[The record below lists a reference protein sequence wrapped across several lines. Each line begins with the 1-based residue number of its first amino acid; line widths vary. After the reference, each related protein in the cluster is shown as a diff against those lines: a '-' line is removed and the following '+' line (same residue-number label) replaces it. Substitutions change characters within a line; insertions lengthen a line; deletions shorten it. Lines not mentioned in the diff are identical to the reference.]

1 MIGSKSAL
9 TVGSLATA
17 MLFGGGLYLYMNF
30 GSLAKTLAEKVATQT
45 LGVDVNVGAVQV
57 FLKDKK
63 VEVRNVAIAN
73 PPGYKNAKAMTI
85 GTISIQAQSL
95 SQELLNFANATMTDM
110 HVNLE
115 VTPKG
120 TNLTDIRN
128 NIKVPGRE
136 AQAAEDRKTIT
147 KVILREFA
155 AEGGTITPSI
165 SMLQTQPKPI
175 NVPPIHLSGIGEA
188 ENGVLAGQAV
198 AQIFRAVA
206 NESIKAAHEQ
216 NLLDGVD
223 GALLKDMGVGEIQ
236 QLKETIKDEAGAIGD
251 KVKGLFE

>member
-63 VEVRNVAIAN
+63 VEVRNIAIAN

-85 GTISIQAQSL
+85 GSVSIQAESL
-95 SQELLNFANATMTDM
+95 SQDMLNFANATMTDM
-110 HVNLE
+110 HMNLE

-120 TNLTDIRN
+120 TNITDIRN

-136 AQAAEDRKTIT
+136 GQADADRKTIT

-155 AEGGTITPSI
+155 ADGGTITPSI
-165 SMLQTQPKPI
+165 SMLQTQPQPI
-175 NVPPIHLSGIGEA
+175 NIPPIRLNGIGEN
-188 ENGVLAGQAV
+188 EGGVLAGQAV

-206 NESIKAAHEQ
+206 DQSIKAAHEQ
-216 NLLDGVD
+216 NLLQGLD
-223 GALLKDMGVGEIQ
+223 GALLKDMGVSEIQ
-236 QLKETIKDEAGAIGD
+236 QLKENIGD